1 MQPSPPAARN
11 FRGIARKSAAIAIS
25 MLAFAAGVATAQTR
39 SILPQRERPAAG
51 VEEKTINLDMVDREI
66 ADVVQLISEMTGKNF
81 IYDDKVRGRVTII
94 SPAPM
99 PIEQAYAV
107 FESVLHVKGFTTVV
121 TPSGAIKI
129 IPVREAK
136 ESNID
141 TVATNRPPPN
151 RDAFVTR
158 LIPLRY
164 IGAESIVST
173 LKPLV
178 SQNAAMVAYGPT
190 NTVILTESASNI
202 RRVLSILESI
212 DVESY
217 RDALTVIKIEHA
229 DAGVLADQIAEI
241 YGAETGTTT
250 TSASARRSR
259 SSRRAA
265 TPTVTSTAAGRQ
277 VRILTDSRTN
287 SLIVLAARSQLADIR
302 GLVAKLDVPVI
313 GGGRIHVYYL
323 NHANAEELAQTLNAL
338 ISGQPA
344 APRSAAGAG
353 AAGGAQTQQL
363 RAVVS
368 GLAEGLKV
376 TADPSTN
383 SLVIQASQEGY
394 STLQEVIAQLDIPR
408 PQVLVE
414 ALIMEVDVSDATELG
429 FNGILRLVRDPVDV
443 TVATATDPTTA
454 ALLGGAVG
462 GPAGAAAG
470 PFLASFL
477 KDTTHPVA
485 TVDEGDGTLI
495 QTLIRASASDAG
507 INIISAPH
515 ILTSDNEQAEIRIGD
530 NIPIVSSRVN
540 AATGSA
546 DSLSSSVNVER
557 QDIGVTLRV
566 TPQITEG
573 DTLRLELFQEL
584 SAVNEALT
592 DITGSAE
599 EVGVALSN
607 RRIENTV
614 VVSDD
619 ETIVIGG
626 LISDQYSDSVS
637 KVPFMGDI
645 PRSSAGC
652 SSRRKRRSPKQIC
665 SSFLPRI
672 SCATPQISSSKP
684 SANAESSRATRASR
698 SKNSR
703 KFDCVRKHAGR
714 KRNWRGWPI
723 DPSRGKIPYR
733 RRSSTTPLDIRWSAW
748 PKSRTARRALRE
760 GTGDNSQESDTRY
773 FLQAAVVGDE
783 AAAMQTLT
791 DLVDAGHDGTLV
803 SGQVGETVLYE
814 VRLGPY
820 RTLEEAQRIGNTVA
834 RSHGLAPTI
843 MVDSGEAR

>member
-1 MQPSPPAARN
+1 MQPSPPAARD
-11 FRGIARKSAAIAIS
+11 FRGIARNGAAVAIS
-25 MLAFAAGVATAQTR
+25 ILAFAAGVASAQTR
-39 SILPQRERPAAG
+39 GILPQRERPAAG
-51 VEEKTINLDMVDREI
+51 VEQKTVNLDMVDREI
-66 ADVVQLISEMTGKNF
+66 TDVIQLISEMTGKNF

-121 TPSGAIKI
+121 TPSGAIKV

-151 RDAFVTR
+151 RDTFVTR
-158 LIPLRY
+158 LIPLRF

-229 DAGVLADQIAEI
+229 DAGVLADQISEI
-241 YGAETGTTT
+241 YGAQTGATA
-250 TSASARRSR
+250 TSAT
-259 SSRRAA
+259 SRRARTSRRA
-265 TPTVTSTAAGRQ
+265 TTPTVTSTPSGRQ
-277 VRILTDSRTN
+277 VRILTDARTN
-287 SLIVLAARSQLADIR
+287 SLIVLAARSQLEDIR

-323 NHANAEELAQTLNAL
+323 NHANAEELSQTLNAL

-344 APRSAAGAG
+344 ASRGAG
-353 AAGGAQTQQL
+353 GGAGGAQTQQL

-414 ALIMEVDVSDATELG
+414 ALIMEVDVTDASQLG
-429 FNGILRLVRDPVDV
+429 FNGILRLVRDPYDV
-443 TVATATDPTTA
+443 AIATATDPNTA
-454 ALLGGAVG
+454 ALLGGAVA
-462 GPAGAAAG
+462 GPAGAVAG

-477 KDTTHPVA
+477 KDTITNDDG
-485 TVDEGDGTLI
+485 TEGDGTLI
-495 QTLIRASASDAG
+495 QSIIRASASNAG

-540 AATGSA
+540 AATGNVN
-546 DSLSSSVNVER
+546 LSSSVNVER

-573 DTLRLELFQEL
+573 NTLRLELFQEL

-614 VVSDD
+614 VVADG

-626 LISDQYSDSVS
+626 LISDEYSDTVN
-637 KVPFMGDI
+637 KVPFLGDI
-645 PRSSAGC
+645 PIFGWLFKTKSKSLVKKNLLVFLTPHIVRNPADLEFETI
-652 SSRRKRRSPKQIC
+652 RKRREFALNAGIPIEE
-665 SSFLPRI
+665 LEEIRAREEERREAAELEGLLYRPEPRENPLQTAI
-672 SCATPQISSSKP
+672 LDHA
-684 SANAESSRATRASR
+684 
-698 SKNSR
+698 
-703 KFDCVRKHAGR
+703 VR
-714 KRNWRGWPI
+714 
-723 DPSRGKIPYR
+723 Y
-733 RRSSTTPLDIRWSAW
+733 PLERMTEIED
-748 PKSRTARRALRE
+748 ARRALR
-760 GTGDNSQESDTRY
+760 GNSQGDSREIGTRY
-773 FLQAAVVGDE
+773 FLQAVVTGDE
-783 AAAMQTLT
+783 AAAMETLT
-791 DLVDAGHDGTLV
+791 NLVDAGYDGTLV
-803 SGQVGETVLYE
+803 SGQVGETILYE

-820 RTLEEAQRIGNTVA
+820 RTLEEAQRVGDTVTG
-834 RSHGLAPTI
+834 SHGLAPTI
-843 MVDSGEAR
+843 VVGSGEGP